1 MIACFPLLKAVHV
14 GAVAATFC
22 LFLLRGAWM
31 LTDSPHLRQ
40 RWVRVLPHA
49 VDTVLLASALAL
61 MVTIHQYPFVHG
73 WLTAK
78 VFALCAYIVLGSLAL
93 KRAPTR
99 TLRTAAFAGALA
111 AFGYMVSVA
120 RLHDPRGFLIV
131 LVGH

>member
-1 MIACFPLLKAVHV
+1 MIAWFPVLKAVHV
-14 GAVAATFC
+14 GAVATTFC

-31 LTDSPHLRQ
+31 LADSPRLRQ
-40 RWVRVLPHA
+40 RWVRVLPHMI
-49 VDTVLLASALAL
+49 DTVLLASALAL
-61 MVTIHQYPFVHG
+61 MVAIRQYPFVHG

-78 VFALCAYIVLGSLAL
+78 VLALCAYIVLGSLAL